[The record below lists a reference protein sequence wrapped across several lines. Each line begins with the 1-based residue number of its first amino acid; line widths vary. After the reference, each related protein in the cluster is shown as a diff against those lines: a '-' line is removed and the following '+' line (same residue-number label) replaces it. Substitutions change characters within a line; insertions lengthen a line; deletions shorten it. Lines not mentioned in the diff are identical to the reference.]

1 MRSVTAPGTQL
12 GAQMERVTD
21 PSLIERLEAATPGE
35 AVTDEAL
42 IRQLDGV
49 APVMPKAPKGEAR
62 PIGGA
67 LGIIPLAEDPDGGV
81 SLSVPGFI
89 LEPWRAFQRGLAR
102 EARRG
107 ELDEDGNE
115 IDIDAAQSQD
125 ALIASGIIAPGSIP
139 STPGR
144 ATVAE
149 AATPKIVDETQAAL
163 QAAERLGVDVPRG
176 ATGDVLPRVAGAVA
190 DAPIIGKPLVDASK
204 RATSKLESTVDEI
217 ADALGGTTIQ
227 SSGDTAKDEL
237 VRWVKVGSKGE
248 AAKIFEPVEKL
259 VGSKKA
265 PLSRTAIALKSLT
278 DEAAESGLPPPGI
291 VKQLE
296 AATKKDGGLTW
307 RGMQRLRTE
316 IGDRM
321 SGEIVPEPGLNK
333 RALKAVYAALSDD
346 IDFLV
351 QKSGGKAGVEAWKAA
366 NAQFTTEIAARRDAI
381 AKIVG
386 STGDASAETVAERI
400 ITMASDKGGAD
411 LGRLREV
418 HKTLS
423 PSAWDQIA
431 SAALGRMGVTKD
443 GWSIAHF
450 RTAFS
455 KLSDDGKK
463 LLIRDAEHLQ
473 ALEDVNAVG
482 KAFEQLQRLGN
493 PSGTA
498 RMGMTVAGAGAL
510 VMDPTSLLATAI
522 GGRALAYILARPAT
536 AKAAAGW
543 SNAWLAASKKLTEEN
558 YRKLQRAALDFR
570 AATEREGIQ
579 IMRPGMFLGE
589 EESEHD

>member
-1 MRSVTAPGTQL
+1 V
-12 GAQMERVTD
+12 ERVTD
-21 PSLIERLEAATPGE
+21 PWLIEQLEEAQPGE
-35 AVTDEAL
+35 PVIDDSL
-42 IRQLDGV
+42 IRQLEGV
-49 APVMPKAPKGEAR
+49 APITPKTPQGESR
-62 PIGGA
+62 PLGGA
-67 LGIIPLAEDPDGGV
+67 LGIIPLAEDPDG
-81 SLSVPGFI
+81 SIRLSVPGML

-107 ELDEDGNE
+107 QLDEEGNP
-115 IDIDAAQSQD
+115 IDIDAAQSKD

-144 ATVAE
+144 ATVAK
-149 AATPKIVDETQAAL
+149 AAAPKVVDDPQVAL
-163 QAAERLGVDVPRG
+163 QAAERLGVAVPRG
-176 ATGDVLPRVAGAVA
+176 ATGDLLPRVAGAVV
-190 DAPIIGKPLVDASK
+190 DAPIIGKPLVDAAK
-204 RATSKLESTVDEI
+204 RSTAKLENTVDEI

-237 VRWVKVGSKGE
+237 IRWVKVGSKGE

-265 PLSRTAIALKSLT
+265 PLSRTAIALKALT

-296 AATKKDGGLTW
+296 SATKKEGGLTW

-316 IGDRM
+316 IGDRL

-333 RALKAVYAALSDD
+333 RALKAVYAALSVD

-351 QKSGGKAGVEAWKAA
+351 QKAGGKAGVEAWKAA
-366 NAQFTTEIAARRDAI
+366 NATFTTEIAARRAAI

-455 KLSDDGKK
+455 KLSDEGKR
-463 LLIRDAEHLQ
+463 LLIRDPEHLQ
-473 ALEDVNAVG
+473 ALEDVNTVG

-510 VMDPTSLLATAI
+510 VMDPTTLLATAV
-522 GGRALAYILARPAT
+522 GGRTLAYILARPAT

-543 SNAWLAASKKLTEEN
+543 SNAWLAALKNFTEEN
-558 YRKLQRAALDFR
+558 YRQLQRATLDFR

-579 IMRPGMFLGE
+579 VMRPGMFLGE
-589 EESEHD
+589 EESE